1 MEKIEMEVFSLAG
14 NEPIVRLPGRC
25 YPDCVIGRAQLGLFH
40 QLATSILE
48 RARDSGDE
56 KLICDAEQ
64 LQLLLMAR
72 LKWYEQVCRENGIKL
87 PY

>member
-1 MEKIEMEVFSLAG
+1 MEKMEMEVFSLAG

-25 YPDCVIGRAQLGLFH
+25 YPDCLIGRSQLGLFY
-40 QLATSILE
+40 QLASSILE
-48 RARDSGDE
+48 RVRASGDE
-56 KLICDAEQ
+56 KLVGDAEA
-64 LQLLLMAR
+64 LQMLLMAR